1 MSILEAIFL
10 GLIHGI
16 TEVLPVG
23 SSGHLLIM
31 NKLMGNE
38 SIEVYY
44 DIMLHI
50 ATVIAIIVAF
60 REDVIN
66 MVFELGDMLKRIF
79 VNSLIWLSKRKGNNK
94 YSYVKVIDTAYKKLV
109 LMVLI
114 SIIPTAIL
122 GILGQGISQLA
133 GSTLWVV
140 GMCFVV
146 NGTMLFLVD
155 RHSESLDRIT
165 DVPYSSGFLVGM
177 AQGISVVPGISRTA
191 STISMGVLLGFNKK
205 LAIKFSFIMA
215 IPAILGQVVFKLIN
229 AKGGGISLY
238 LMPGYII
245 GMIIAGVTGFFA
257 VKLMLRLIMRKR
269 YLGFAIYCLAIGI
282 VTIVISLIT
291 K

>member
-66 MVFELGDMLKRIF
+66 IVFELGDMLKRIF